1 MRERAQLRR
10 TSVIVISA
18 LDEIHSLVRCLE
30 TGAEDYLTK
39 PVDKVLL
46 RARINSCLLKRRQ
59 RAHELEQ
66 FFPPEVVTRLLDR
79 PELLRTGRTADV
91 SVLFCDIRGFSRI
104 SERLRHTP
112 EKVVQWVS
120 AVME

>member
-30 TGAEDYLTK
+30 TGADDYLTK

-46 RARINSCLLKRRQ
+46 RARINSCLMKRRQ
-59 RAHELEQ
+59 RMHELEQ
-66 FFPPEVVTRLLDR
+66 FFPPEVVTQLLDR
-79 PELLRTGRTADV
+79 PDALQTGRSADV
-91 SVLFCDIRGFSRI
+91 TILFCDIRGFSRV
-104 SERLRHTP
+104 SERLR
-112 EKVVQWVS
+112 
-120 AVME
+120 